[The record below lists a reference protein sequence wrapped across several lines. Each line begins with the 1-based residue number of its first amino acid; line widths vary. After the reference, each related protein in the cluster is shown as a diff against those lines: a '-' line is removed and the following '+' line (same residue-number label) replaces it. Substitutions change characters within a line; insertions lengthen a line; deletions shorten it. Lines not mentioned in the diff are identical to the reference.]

1 MAVHGGA
8 DIVNEGL
15 VFCMD
20 GASKN
25 CNNGTT
31 INEIL
36 NGTSGTLGGD
46 VTLTGAYAPTFDGSA
61 DRIDF
66 GGETTSD
73 DFAFGTGDFTIAC
86 WFKYTGSNFNSYPYI
101 LDMRAQGEQN
111 AAKPGIYVANDNKLQ
126 LFTSNAVMS
135 DGSETV
141 SVDTWHHL
149 VYTRIGSTRYVFFDN
164 TQTNSGSHTENYVAS
179 RVRLGSRS
187 NLSLTQFWT
196 GHIPI
201 LQIYKGK
208 GFTATDVS
216 QNFNAHRGRFGI

>member
-1 MAVHGGA
+1 MAFHNGSLP
-8 DIVNEGL
+8 IVSDGL

-20 GASKN
+20 GKDHSN
-25 CNNGTT
+25 TGTT
-31 INEIL
+31 ISEIL
-36 NGTSGTLGGD
+36 NGTSGTLNGD
-46 VTLTGAYAPTFDGSA
+46 PTLTGTYAPTFDGSA

-86 WFKYTGSNFNSYPYI
+86 WFKYTGSNFNSGPYV

-111 AAKPGIYVANDNKLQ
+111 AAKPGVYIYQTKLQ
-126 LFTSNAVMS
+126 VFASNAVMS
-135 DGSETV
+135 DGSETM
-141 SVDTWHHL
+141 SVDTWYHL
-149 VYTRIGSTRYVFFDN
+149 VYTRIGSTRYVYLNN
-164 TQTNSGSHTENYVAS
+164 TQTNSGSHTVNYVAS

-187 NLSLTQFWT
+187 NLSSNQFWT

-201 LQIYKGK
+201 MQIYKGK

>member
-1 MAVHGGA
+1 MAFHNGSQP
-8 DIVNEGL
+8 IVSDGL

-20 GASKN
+20 GKDHSN
-25 CNNGTT
+25 TGTT

-36 NGTSGTLGGD
+36 NGTSGTLNGD
-46 VTLTGAYAPTFDGSA
+46 PTLTGTYAPTFDGNG

-86 WFKYTGSNFNSYPYI
+86 WFKYTGSNFNSGPYV

-111 AAKPGIYVANDNKLQ
+111 AAKPGVYIYQTKLQ
-126 LFTSNAVMS
+126 VFASNAVMS
-135 DGSETV
+135 DGSETM
-141 SVDTWHHL
+141 SVDTWYHL
-149 VYTRIGSTRYVFFDN
+149 VYTRIGSTRYVYLNN
-164 TQTNSGSHTENYVAS
+164 TQTNSGSHTVNYVAS

-187 NLSLTQFWT
+187 NLSSSQFWN

-201 LQIYKGK
+201 MQIYKGK

-216 QNFNAHRGRFGI
+216 QNFNAHRGRFGV

>member
-1 MAVHGGA
+1 MAFHNGSLP
-8 DIVNEGL
+8 IVSDGL

-20 GASKN
+20 GKDHSN
-25 CNNGTT
+25 TGTT
-31 INEIL
+31 ISEIL
-36 NGTSGTLGGD
+36 NGTSGTLNGD
-46 VTLTGAYAPTFDGSA
+46 PTLTGTYAPTFDGSA

-86 WFKYTGSNFNSYPYI
+86 WFKYTGSNFNSGPYV

-111 AAKPGIYVANDNKLQ
+111 AAKPGVYIYQTKLQ
-126 LFTSNAVMS
+126 VFASNAVMS
-135 DGSETV
+135 DGSETM
-141 SVDTWHHL
+141 SVDTWYHL
-149 VYTRIGSTRYVFFDN
+149 VYTRIGSTRYVYLNN
-164 TQTNSGSHTENYVAS
+164 TQTNSGSHTVNYVAS

-187 NLSLTQFWT
+187 NLSSNQFWT

-201 LQIYKGK
+201 MQIYKGK

-216 QNFNAHRGRFGI
+216 QNFNAHRARFGV

>member
-1 MAVHGGA
+1 MAFHNGSQP
-8 DIVNEGL
+8 IVSDGL

-20 GASKN
+20 GKDHSN
-25 CNNGTT
+25 TGTT

-36 NGTSGTLGGD
+36 NGTSGTLNGD
-46 VTLTGAYAPTFDGSA
+46 PTLTGTYAPTFDGNG

-86 WFKYTGSNFNSYPYI
+86 WFKYTGSNFNSGPYV

-111 AAKPGIYVANDNKLQ
+111 AAKPGVYIYQTKLQ
-126 LFTSNAVMS
+126 VFASNAVMS
-135 DGSETV
+135 DGSETM
-141 SVDTWHHL
+141 SVDTWYHL
-149 VYTRIGSTRYVFFDN
+149 VYTRIGSTRYVYLNN
-164 TQTNSGSHTENYVAS
+164 TQTNSGSHTVNYVAS

-187 NLSLTQFWT
+187 NLSSSQFWN

-201 LQIYKGK
+201 MQIYKGK

-216 QNFNAHRGRFGI
+216 QNFNAHRVRFGV

>member
-1 MAVHGGA
+1 MAFHNGSQP
-8 DIVNEGL
+8 IVSDGL

-20 GASKN
+20 GKDHSN
-25 CNNGTT
+25 TGTT

-36 NGTSGTLGGD
+36 NGTSGTLNGD
-46 VTLTGAYAPTFDGSA
+46 PTLTGTYAPTFDGNG

-66 GGETTSD
+66 GGETTSN

-86 WFKYTGSNFNSYPYI
+86 WFKYTGSNFNSGPYV

-111 AAKPGIYVANDNKLQ
+111 AAKPGVYIYQTKLQ
-126 LFTSNAVMS
+126 VFASNAVMS
-135 DGSETV
+135 DGSETM
-141 SVDTWHHL
+141 SVDTWYHL
-149 VYTRIGSTRYVFFDN
+149 VYTRIGSTRYVYLNN
-164 TQTNSGSHTENYVAS
+164 TQTNSGSHTVNYVAS

-187 NLSLTQFWT
+187 NLSSSQFWT

-201 LQIYKGK
+201 MQIYKGK

-216 QNFNAHRGRFGI
+216 QNFNAHRGRFGV